1 MDVLSN
7 DIYNKDYV
15 CYYSVV
21 SKSSYLWH
29 LRIGHMSKIG
39 QMSKNDLLPI

>member
-15 CYYSVV
+15 CYYFVV

-29 LRIGHMSKIG
+29 LRIGHMSKID